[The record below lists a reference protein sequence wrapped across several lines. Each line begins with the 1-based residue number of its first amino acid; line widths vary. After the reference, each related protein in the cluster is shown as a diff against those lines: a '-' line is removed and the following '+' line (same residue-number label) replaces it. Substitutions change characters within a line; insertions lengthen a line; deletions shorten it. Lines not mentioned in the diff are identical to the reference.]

1 MGRSLRQA
9 SLRRAP
15 LNGASERGL
24 DAWGTISGRD
34 ARLSANDGQVLVRM
48 RTVGV
53 NPLDNTFRSGHH
65 YAATPENLPRV
76 GGQMG
81 VSILENLYL
90 IS

>member
-1 MGRSLRQA
+1 
-9 SLRRAP
+9 
-15 LNGASERGL
+15 
-24 DAWGTISGRD
+24 
-34 ARLSANDGQVLVRM
+34 M

-76 GGQMG
+76 GGQME
-81 VSILENLYL
+81 VFVLEILYL

>member
-1 MGRSLRQA
+1 M
-9 SLRRAP
+9 RRTSWLIFPGPA
-15 LNGASERGL
+15 
-24 DAWGTISGRD
+24 
-34 ARLSANDGQVLVRM
+34 ANDGQVLVRM

-76 GGQMG
+76 GGQME
-81 VSILENLYL
+81 VFVLEILYL